1 VTIFLAAVLGAGVGL
16 ALILLRRKGRGE
28 PLPFGP
34 FLALGAL
41 LAMVW
46 GDTIVTWY
54 LARAL

>member
-1 VTIFLAAVLGAGVGL
+1 VGL
-16 ALILLRRKGRGE
+16 ALILLRRKGRRE

-46 GDTIVTWY
+46 GDTLVAWY